1 MKTSEIIQS
10 VFLEPGLYTNVFEVV
25 IPAKPVDVMVA
36 STSHYPDLRPLRE
49 EIERN
54 SWRCR
59 VYRVRDRVFGYGG
72 ERNVLANKLFQAT
85 QLFVQNE
92 PALCTRLIL
101 EGLSEQVR
109 SKGYR
114 ECSMKGRLILYESKP
129 YRMAAGGNIQV
140 YRGYDLRSIWWQQE
154 SQVRFGIVVDVRWEI
169 QDIAGKRLSPTE
181 IASYNVMN
189 VMYNATMEIG
199 QIQDEFLTNGKIN
212 TEVARLRLQNHILPW
227 VRDHSRFS
235 LPCGGEATISTMP
248 VRVIMGA

>member
-10 VFLEPGLYTNVFEVV
+10 VFLDPGLYTNVFEVE

-36 STSHYPDLRPLRE
+36 SASHYPDLRPLRE

-59 VYRVRDRVFGYGG
+59 VYRVRDQVFGYGG

-85 QLFVQNE
+85 QLSLQNE

-169 QDIAGKRLSPTE
+169 QDEEGKRLSTPE
-181 IASYNVMN
+181 IAG
-189 VMYNATMEIG
+189 YNAMMEIG

-227 VRDHSRFS
+227 VREHSRFS
-235 LPCGGEATISTMP
+235 LPCGGEATITTMP

>member
-10 VFLEPGLYTNVFEVV
+10 VPLDSGLYTNVFEVQ
-25 IPAKPVDVMVA
+25 IPAEPVDVMVA

-49 EIERN
+49 EIKRN
-54 SWRCR
+54 RCWVCR
-59 VYRVRDRVFGYGG
+59 VRSRVFGYGE
-72 ERNVLANKLFQAT
+72 ERDVLSNKSFEAE
-85 QLFVQNE
+85 QLYLRNE
-92 PALCTRLIL
+92 PELCKRLIL
-101 EGLSEQVR
+101 EGLSDQLR

-114 ECSMKGRLILYESKP
+114 EWSGKARLTLYEPEP
-129 YRMAAGGNIQV
+129 YQMAAGGNIQV

-169 QDIAGKRLSPTE
+169 QDTAGKRLNPTE
-181 IASYNVMN
+181 IAR
-189 VMYNATMEIG
+189 YNAMMEIG

-235 LPCGGEATISTMP
+235 LPCGGEATITTIP
-248 VRVIMGA
+248 VRVIMEA

>member
-10 VFLEPGLYTNVFEVV
+10 VFLDPGLYTNVFEVE

-36 STSHYPDLRPLRE
+36 STSDYPDLRPLRE

-59 VYRVRDRVFGYGG
+59 VYRVRDQVFGYGG

-85 QLFVQNE
+85 QLSLQNE

-129 YRMAAGGNIQV
+129 YRMAAGGDIQV

-181 IASYNVMN
+181 IAR
-189 VMYNATMEIG
+189 YNAMMEIG
-199 QIQDEFLTNGKIN
+199 QVQDEILSNGRIN
-212 TEVARLRLQNHILPW
+212 TEVARLRLQNHILAW
-227 VRDHSRFS
+227 VREHNCFS
-235 LPCGGEATISTMP
+235 LPCGGEATIITMP
-248 VRVIMGA
+248 VRVVMGA

>member
-59 VYRVRDRVFGYGG
+59 VYRVRDQVFGYGG
-72 ERNVLANKLFQAT
+72 ERNVLANKLFRAT
-85 QLFVQNE
+85 QLSVQNE

-101 EGLSEQVR
+101 EGLSDQLR
-109 SKGYR
+109 NKGYR
-114 ECSMKGRLILYESKP
+114 EWSRKARLTLYEPEP
-129 YRMAAGGNIQV
+129 YQMAAGGNIQV

-169 QDIAGKRLSPTE
+169 QDTAGKRLNPTE
-181 IASYNVMN
+181 IAR
-189 VMYNATMEIG
+189 YNAMMEIG

-235 LPCGGEATISTMP
+235 LPCGGEATITTIP
-248 VRVIMGA
+248 VRVIMEA